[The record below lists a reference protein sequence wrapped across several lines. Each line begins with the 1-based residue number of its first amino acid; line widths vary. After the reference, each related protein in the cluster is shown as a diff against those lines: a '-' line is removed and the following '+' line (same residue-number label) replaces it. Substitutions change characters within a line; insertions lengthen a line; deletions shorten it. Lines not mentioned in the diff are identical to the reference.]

1 MNKNVKLQNI
11 LLPLTESDQKYFKMY
26 YAEDDHKVDVE
37 NKCVRLAKGEVL
49 DCSAYFNSISYGKW
63 MEYTN
68 LKEISL
74 HLDIKGDFTLSLMVY
89 GALGQHKDLDKLKE
103 PEEYLYSY
111 KYVNK
116 DEDIPPFIGEVV
128 FSKDYSMAER
138 GEVTVVIPKN
148 AGIIVGFKIVPHA
161 ETAFFGGHYDGVID
175 DADVRDVCLSL
186 ATTTFKKEDF
196 IRPNV
201 QLLKDKIINTD
212 EEIAKNFYVHVV
224 DNGRTLT
231 PEEIEGDQVF
241 LHPNPNV
248 GGSGGFSRGMI
259 ESLRQKGKKPTHVLL
274 MDDDVIV
281 QPESIIRTY
290 NLLKLVKDKY
300 KDAFVSGA
308 MLFYEKMQVQH
319 EDVGF
324 IDEFG
329 AYGPKK
335 SWLDHYFFNDVIRN
349 EAVWKDRDY
358 EYAGWWYCCIPTSIA
373 REDNLPLPLFIRGDD
388 VEYSLR
394 NKAQFLTMNG
404 ICVWHMGF
412 TQKFNAMM
420 ELYQVMRNSLAFQAF
435 ADVATDIDFAA
446 RIKRFFRTE
455 ILRFNYDSA
464 ELLLDALE
472 DFMKGPE
479 FYREPRGE
487 EIMKKQSQKNEKLVD
502 LSEFPGQKL
511 YLDELYKDKE
521 ISHLKLFLYRLTW
534 NGQFAP
540 NFMLNKE
547 PVMIPYDWF
556 YAKGKQALHTNL
568 LAVNPFTE
576 TAHMRT
582 LDRKRGRALL
592 RRSRKLFKHYKKH
605 HIEIEKNYRD
615 HFKEFTSVAF
625 WEKYLGI

>member
-1 MNKNVKLQNI
+1 
-11 LLPLTESDQKYFKMY
+11 
-26 YAEDDHKVDVE
+26 
-37 NKCVRLAKGEVL
+37 
-49 DCSAYFNSISYGKW
+49 
-63 MEYTN
+63 
-68 LKEISL
+68 
-74 HLDIKGDFTLSLMVY
+74 
-89 GALGQHKDLDKLKE
+89 
-103 PEEYLYSY
+103 
-111 KYVNK
+111 
-116 DEDIPPFIGEVV
+116 
-128 FSKDYSMAER
+128 
-138 GEVTVVIPKN
+138 
-148 AGIIVGFKIVPHA
+148 
-161 ETAFFGGHYDGVID
+161 
-175 DADVRDVCLSL
+175 
-186 ATTTFKKEDF
+186 
-196 IRPNV
+196 
-201 QLLKDKIINTD
+201 
-212 EEIAKNFYVHVV
+212 
-224 DNGRTLT
+224 
-231 PEEIEGDQVF
+231 
-241 LHPNPNV
+241 
-248 GGSGGFSRGMI
+248 
-259 ESLRQKGKKPTHVLL
+259 
-274 MDDDVIV
+274 
-281 QPESIIRTY
+281 
-290 NLLKLVKDKY
+290 
-300 KDAFVSGA
+300 

-540 NFMLNKE
+540 NFMLDKE